1 MDVPVE
7 VVVADE
13 LGNRA
18 LLGEDAVD
26 QRDGI
31 VAVGEQQLAQPRSQ
45 RLHRPQFLRRPGFG
59 TGVPPCVV
67 EGPQIAKGGHLRID
81 QRNGRPESLF
91 HVRSENHIDTL
102 PQEHVVSGVM
112 STDTPD
118 VQRTSGAG
126 IALALTSAVSFGLS
140 GSLARALM
148 DTGWSPAAAVAMR
161 VTIAALVLVIPGLMA
176 VRGQFRVLLTN
187 ARTIVIY
194 GLLAVA
200 GAQFLYFLAVSRLDV
215 GVALLIEYTAPVA
228 VVLFMWAFRG
238 QKPGPLT
245 FVGAAIAAVGLVLL
259 LDVLSGTSVDAL
271 GVLFALGA
279 MIGAATYFVISADD
293 SSGLPPIT
301 LAAGGLVFAAVAFW
315 LAALVGVLP
324 MTMSA
329 SPVTFTLGTVP
340 WWLPVLALGL
350 VTAALA
356 YVTGIAAARHLGSRL
371 ASFVALSEVAAGLV
385 FAWILLDQQPK
396 PLQLLGAFLV
406 LGGVVVVKL
415 GERDV
420 LESGIDDLLV
430 DVVPAEH
437 EPHGC

>member
-1 MDVPVE
+1 
-7 VVVADE
+7 
-13 LGNRA
+13 
-18 LLGEDAVD
+18 
-26 QRDGI
+26 
-31 VAVGEQQLAQPRSQ
+31 
-45 RLHRPQFLRRPGFG
+45 
-59 TGVPPCVV
+59 
-67 EGPQIAKGGHLRID
+67 
-81 QRNGRPESLF
+81 
-91 HVRSENHIDTL
+91 
-102 PQEHVVSGVM
+102 M

-118 VQRTSGAG
+118 VPRTTGAG

-161 VTIAALVLVIPGLMA
+161 VTIAALVLVVPGLMA

-187 ARTIVIY
+187 TRTIVVY

-200 GAQFLYFLAVSRLDV
+200 GAQLLYFLAVSRLDV

-245 FVGAAIAAVGLVLL
+245 FVGAGIAAVGLVLL
-259 LDVLSGTSVDAL
+259 LDVLSGASVDAL

-279 MIGAATYFVISADD
+279 MVGAATYFVISADD
-293 SSGLPPIT
+293 TSGLPPIT

-315 LAALVGVLP
+315 LAAVVGLLP
-324 MTMSA
+324 MTMTTQA
-329 SPVTFTLGTVP
+329 VTFTLGTVP
-340 WWLPVLALGL
+340 WWVPVLALGL

-396 PLQLLGAFLV
+396 PVQLLGAFLV

-420 LESGIDDLLV
+420 LEGDIDDLLV

-437 EPHGC
+437 ERR